1 MPVSLLLY
9 AVLAVLAV
17 AVVGG
22 GGLLV
27 WLLVRARLPVTSGAS
42 AGVTA
47 PAVVIALR
55 RTFNP
60 LAGGTHHYARVGF
73 VTGQGLRV
81 AAEVYVS
88 SIGFTPRLAP
98 GGPPLRPGD
107 RVWVRYDPVDPAR
120 AELGEPPGR

>member
-1 MPVSLLLY
+1 MPVSVLLY
-9 AVLAVLAV
+9 TVIAVLVLAV
-17 AVVGG
+17 AGG

-27 WLLVRARLPVTSGAS
+27 WVLVRARLPVMSG

-60 LAGGTHHYARVGF
+60 FAGGTHHYARVGF
-73 VTGQGLRV
+73 VNARGQRV

-88 SIGFTPRLAP
+88 SIGFTPRLTP

-107 RVWVRYDPVDPAR
+107 RIWVRYDPAHPAR